1 VSVSVTCCQAQ
12 GDAEAAIRY
21 YQASLTQC
29 LIQDRHDTCELLCG
43 KMCACSLYK
52 RTRQLESC
60 MGSQS
65 VQATQQQPLQFASHN
80 KFNQYLLREQL
91 QRLAAKHHISLD
103 SGKTYTKEEQKAKK
117 KRKLHDALASVVED
131 LEGCNGED
139 SDMTQEPTDDDTVYM
154 PGGTVDQLQPVDTQL
169 THPLAIKVLKQ
180 YLNSTH
186 LKSLL
191 RAHCYNLNTSY
202 VESIHNVY
210 LIYAPKRKHFRKT
223 YDARIYLGVLDW
235 MENIPK
241 PHILLPG
248 GGKMKEAKTFLFR
261 HDITNRAY
269 GSAYWMSN
277 K

>member
-1 VSVSVTCCQAQ
+1 
-12 GDAEAAIRY
+12 
-21 YQASLTQC
+21 
-29 LIQDRHDTCELLCG
+29 
-43 KMCACSLYK
+43 
-52 RTRQLESC
+52 

-169 THPLAIKVLKQ
+169 THPLAINVLKQ

-191 RAHCYNLNTSY
+191 RSHCYNLNTSY